1 LNEDENIIP
10 LILFAPLKEERELA
24 ARINKEFG
32 NSLITVEADLAA
44 VGSVLKNVDLLVTP
58 DTVIKHIADLVQ
70 TPVLEISLGPAPF
83 LKQGPTTVG
92 SVIIT
97 DRITERNFR
106 VSHHKSNII
115 KTRIKAKDVYE
126 AVKFLFIDGY
136 IPSMDPGLSLYTT
149 SLDTIGTR
157 YDIIAGDV
165 PWDKEIDRIA
175 SRYYIAQTTQRFE
188 LEDIRKTIGAFPSE
202 ARRNWSTSQK
212 ERAAATLKDLLST
225 LRMLAKLKNYPS
237 AAQEFVTSLDK
248 LLSHCT
254 EDDLMSLPVLYF
266 RARVENIQA
275 LDTKDSINQTEKLL
289 YELKGH
295 IQKAYDVCKSV
306 ETEKSQITDNQN
318 VITNGYTL

>member
-1 LNEDENIIP
+1 M
-10 LILFAPLKEERELA
+10 
-24 ARINKEFG
+24 
-32 NSLITVEADLAA
+32 
-44 VGSVLKNVDLLVTP
+44 
-58 DTVIKHIADLVQ
+58 IKHIADLAQ

-83 LKQGPTTVG
+83 FKQGPTTVG

-97 DRITERNFR
+97 DRITERSFR

-149 SLDTIGTR
+149 VGLNWAR

-175 SRYYIAQTTQRFE
+175 SRYYIAQTTQRFG
-188 LEDIRKTIGAFPSE
+188 LEDIRKTIGSFPSE

-248 LLSHCT
+248 LLSHCAG
-254 EDDLMSLPVLYF
+254 DDLMSLPVLYF
-266 RARVENIQA
+266 RARVETFRHLIKGTQ
-275 LDTKDSINQTEKLL
+275 SIKRKNFLNQRS
-289 YELKGH
+289 YSS
-295 IQKAYDVCKSV
+295 I
-306 ETEKSQITDNQN
+306 
-318 VITNGYTL
+318 